1 MHAVTPPD
9 SCSRA
14 SQVDNASALEQLAD
28 TPRTRRLIENRI
40 CYAGPH
46 AELSIYDTWW
56 PAQDVALSAER
67 VLYCGMLQGRKV
79 MNGATDTPET
89 FLPGESFVLAPHQEV
104 RIDFPDAHP
113 DAPTTCLTI
122 DLDPARI
129 HALSERLNQTQPR
142 ERELGEWHYHPQALH
157 VPHSPT
163 TQALIERLMGLFRE
177 NHPDRDALIG
187 LGIDELIVRLLR
199 TQSRELLL
207 ADARQ
212 APPRHGLAAA
222 LSWLERHPELPL
234 DGAQLAREACMSK
247 ARLYRL
253 FQREV
258 GYTPGEY
265 QQRLRL
271 ARARQWLR
279 EADAP
284 ITEICYSLGYRSL
297 SHFTRRFKAA
307 YGLTP
312 GDYRRL
318 LIA

>member
-1 MHAVTPPD
+1 MHAVPPSDSLTPRVP
-9 SCSRA
+9 SPGT
-14 SQVDNASALEQLAD
+14 LERLTD

-46 AELSIYDTWW
+46 AELSVYDTWW
-56 PAQDVALSAER
+56 PARDVALSAER
-67 VLYCGMLQGRKV
+67 VLYCGMLKGRKV
-79 MNGATDTPET
+79 MHGATEEPET
-89 FLPGESFVLAPHQEV
+89 FLPGESFVLAPYQEV
-104 RIDFPDAHP
+104 RIDFPEARP
-113 DAPTTCLTI
+113 DAPTTCMTI
-122 DLDPARI
+122 DLDPARV
-129 HALSERLNQTQPR
+129 HALSERLNQLHPR
-142 ERELGEWHYHPQALH
+142 DKELGEWHYAPRALH
-157 VPHSPT
+157 VPHGPS
-163 TQALIERLMGLFRE
+163 TQSLIERLMGLFRE

-212 APPRHGLAAA
+212 TPPRHGLAAA
-222 LSWLERHPELPL
+222 LAWLERHPEQPL

-258 GYTPGEY
+258 GCTPGEY

-279 EADAP
+279 DADAP